1 MLLLFLVKCRN
12 NGRFTAVTGLFDWTM
27 YAVNCFAYRTHGT
40 ELEQRV
46 YASVITPAKMEAKS
60 KKPFS
65 PKGGKKFS
73 QKGKDSIG
81 TKFGGKPSGKKPFK
95 PSNKTAPKDKFRKGG
110 DGGNKQNKFAF
121 SKDKG
126 LQNRKRP
133 PFKATRGGEKE
144 GPAAKKM
151 KKGEFKA
158 KKELTKEE
166 LKQNRQQRKRE
177 LKQNR
182 QLAERKDMFQ
192 IICQAKKVWGDL
204 RRKDCNNDLKKKLMK
219 QLHDLV
225 HGKIKQM
232 AFAHDSVRV
241 LQCFVQFGNHE
252 HRQEV
257 FEELKEDIIALSKSQ
272 YGRHVVKKML
282 MYGNKELVASVMQTF
297 KGHVRPMLRHAAA
310 SSIIEYAYND
320 KAVLAQRLMLTEE
333 LYGNTFTICKSSVC
347 NTIEKVVEG
356 NPDKLNNIIDEMK
369 QILTPMAQKEQVI
382 KHSLVHKV
390 FLDFFLLAPEK
401 PRTEMIESIRESV
414 VYMAHTHDG
423 ARVAMHC
430 LWHGTAKD
438 RKVIIK
444 TMKTY
449 MVKFATGEFGHLV
462 LLAIFDCVDDTKLV
476 KQAVL
481 SEILS
486 SLDEVIG
493 NKYGKKVLLYLLS
506 PRDPAHLLPEIIKVL
521 EQGDSNAHSKKDKV
535 IRRKELLEVV
545 SPPLLEHLCNNADT
559 MVTDKATSV
568 TVSDILAS
576 ACGDLRPAM
585 TAVAQLANQALVP
598 GGTDGQLH
606 MAEHPAGHL
615 VLKWLIEQDLTL
627 AEAGKEERFGRILVD
642 TVGTDNL
649 KSWVKVN
656 RGAMVLCCLLNSCDK
671 SVAAEVKAAL
681 ESIKSEISSISNN
694 KGAEVLLEHLNK
706 Q

>member
-1 MLLLFLVKCRN
+1 
-12 NGRFTAVTGLFDWTM
+12 
-27 YAVNCFAYRTHGT
+27 
-40 ELEQRV
+40 
-46 YASVITPAKMEAKS
+46 MEATP

-65 PKGGKKFS
+65 PKGGRKFA
-73 QKGKDSIG
+73 QKGKDSFG
-81 TKFGGKPSGKKPFK
+81 TSRGGKPGGKPGGKKPFK
-95 PSNKTAPKDKFRKGG
+95 RFNADRKVRPGKSS
-110 DGGNKQNKFAF
+110 DGGKRDQKLGF
-121 SKDKG
+121 SKAGTG
-126 LQNRKRP
+126 LKKRKVP
-133 PFKATRGGEKE
+133 AEEGNDVKEERGPRAKRMKDGESKL
-144 GPAAKKM
+144 KKR
-151 KKGEFKA
+151 
-158 KKELTKEE
+158 ELTEEE
-166 LKQNRQQRKRE
+166 LKKNRQQRKKE
-177 LKQNR
+177 LKKNR
-182 QLAERKDMFQ
+182 QQADRKDMFQ
-192 IICQAKKVWGDL
+192 IICQAKQIWGDL
-204 RRKDCNNDLKKKLMK
+204 RRKKCDKDMKTQRMK

-225 HGKIKQM
+225 RGKVKQM

-241 LQCFVQFGNHE
+241 LQCFIQFGSHE
-252 HRQEV
+252 QRQEV
-257 FEELKEDIIALSKSQ
+257 FEELKDDVINLCKSQ
-272 YGRHVVKKML
+272 YGRHVVKKLL
-282 MYGNKELVASVMQTF
+282 MYGNKDLVAAVMQTF

-320 KAVLAQRLMLTEE
+320 KAVLAQRLLLTEE
-333 LYGNTFTICKSSVC
+333 LYGNTFTVCKSAVC
-347 NTIEKVVEG
+347 NTIEKVAEA
-356 NPDKLNNIIDEMK
+356 NPDRLNQIIDEMK

-390 FLDFFLLAPEK
+390 FLDYFLFTPDK
-401 PRTEMIESIRESV
+401 QRTEMIESIRESV

-476 KQAVL
+476 RQAVL

-486 SLDEVIG
+486 SLDEVIS

-521 EQGDSNAHSKKDKV
+521 ERGDGNTHSKKDATV
-535 IRRKELLEVV
+535 RRKELLEVV
-545 SPPLLEHLCNNADT
+545 SPPLLEYLRDNAAA
-559 MVTDKATSV
+559 MVMDKATSV
-568 TVSDILAS
+568 TVSDILSS

-585 TAVAQLANQALVP
+585 TAVAQLANQDLVP
-598 GGTDGQLH
+598 GGTNGQLH

-649 KSWVKVN
+649 KTWVKVN
-656 RGAMVLCCLLNSCDK
+656 RGAMVLCSLLNSCDK

-681 ESIKSEISSISNN
+681 KSITSELSSISNN
-694 KGAEVLLEHLNK
+694 KGAEILLENLNK
-706 Q
+706 

>member
-1 MLLLFLVKCRN
+1 
-12 NGRFTAVTGLFDWTM
+12 
-27 YAVNCFAYRTHGT
+27 
-40 ELEQRV
+40 
-46 YASVITPAKMEAKS
+46 MEAKS

-65 PKGGKKFS
+65 PKGGKKFTP
-73 QKGKDSIG
+73 KGKDSIG
-81 TKFGGKPSGKKPFK
+81 TKFGGKPGNKPGGKKPFK
-95 PSNKTAPKDKFRKGG
+95 PYNSTEKKSRPGKGG
-110 DGGNKQNKFAF
+110 DAGKKQNKFVV
-121 SKDKG
+121 SKAGNVQQK
-126 LQNRKRP
+126 RKL
-133 PFKATRGGEKE
+133 PFKGKKGGEGE

-151 KKGEFKA
+151 KKGEFKS

-166 LKQNRQQRKRE
+166 LTQNRQQKKKE
-177 LKQNR
+177 LKKTR

-192 IICQAKKVWGDL
+192 IICQAKQVWGDL
-204 RRKDCNNDLKKKLMK
+204 RRKKCDSDMKKKLMK
-219 QLHDLV
+219 DLHDLIR
-225 HGKIKQM
+225 GKVKQM

-241 LQCFVQFGNHE
+241 LQCFIQFGSHE
-252 HRQEV
+252 QRQEV
-257 FEELKEDIIALSKSQ
+257 FEELKDDVIGLCKSQ
-272 YGRHVVKKML
+272 YGKHIVKKLL
-282 MYGNKELVASVMQTF
+282 MYGNKEVLAAVMQTF

-333 LYGNTFTICKSSVC
+333 LYGNTFTLCKSTVC
-347 NTIEKVVEG
+347 NTIEKVIEG
-356 NPDKLNNIIDEMK
+356 NPDKLNNMIDEMK

-390 FLDFFLLAPEK
+390 FLDFFQFAPDK
-401 PRTEMIESIRESV
+401 QRTEMIESIRESV

-486 SLDEVIG
+486 SLEEVIS

-521 EQGDSNAHSKKDKV
+521 EQGDKNAHSKKDMKL
-535 IRRKELLEVV
+535 RRKELLEVV
-545 SPPLLEHLCNNADT
+545 SPPLLEHLRDHADT

-585 TAVAQLANQALVP
+585 TAVAKLANQELVP
-598 GGTDGQLH
+598 GGTGGQLH

-627 AEAGKEERFGRILVD
+627 EEAGKEERFSRILVD
-642 TVGTDNL
+642 TVGMDKL
-649 KSWVKVN
+649 KSWIRVN

-681 ESIKSEISSISNN
+681 ESIKSELSSISNN
-694 KGAEVLLEHLNK
+694 KGAEILLENLNK
-706 Q
+706 

>member
-1 MLLLFLVKCRN
+1 M
-12 NGRFTAVTGLFDWTM
+12 
-27 YAVNCFAYRTHGT
+27 
-40 ELEQRV
+40 
-46 YASVITPAKMEAKS
+46 MEAKP

-65 PKGGKKFS
+65 PKGGKKLT

-81 TKFGGKPSGKKPFK
+81 TKLGGKPGGKKPFK
-95 PSNKTAPKDKFRKGG
+95 PYNNTDRKGKPGKSG
-110 DGGNKQNKFAF
+110 DGGKKFGF
-121 SKDKG
+121 SKDGNGPKK
-126 LQNRKRP
+126 RKIP
-133 PFKATRGGEKE
+133 HSKAKDEEGG
-144 GPAAKKM
+144 GPRAKKM
-151 KKGEFKA
+151 KKGEFKP
-158 KKELTKEE
+158 KRELTEEE
-166 LKQNRQQRKRE
+166 LKKNRQQRKKD
-177 LKQNR
+177 LKKSR
-182 QLAERKDMFQ
+182 QEAERKDMFQ
-192 IICQAKKVWGDL
+192 IICQSKQMWGDL
-204 RRKDCNNDLKKKLMK
+204 RRKKCDGDMKKKLMK
-219 QLHDLV
+219 QLHDLIR
-225 HGKIKQM
+225 GKIKQM

-241 LQCFVQFGNHE
+241 LQCFIQFGSHE
-252 HRQEV
+252 QRQEV
-257 FEELKEDIIALSKSQ
+257 FEELKDDMIGLCKSQ
-272 YGRHVVKKML
+272 YGRHVVKKLL
-282 MYGNKELVASVMQTF
+282 MYGNKEVLAGVMQSF

-333 LYGNTFTICKSSVC
+333 LYGNTFTVCKSSVC

-390 FLDFFLLAPEK
+390 FLDFFLFAPDK
-401 PRTEMIESIRESV
+401 QRTEMIEAIRESV

-449 MVKFATGEFGHLV
+449 MVKFATGEFGHMV
-462 LLAIFDCVDDTKLV
+462 LLAIFDSVDDTKLV

-486 SLDEVIG
+486 SLDEVIS

-521 EQGDSNAHSKKDKV
+521 EGGDGNTHSKKDTAV
-535 IRRKELLEVV
+535 RRKELLEVV
-545 SPPLLEHLCNNADT
+545 SPPLLEYLRDNTSA
-559 MVTDKATSV
+559 MVMDKATSV

-585 TAVAQLANQALVP
+585 TAVAQLANQELVP
-598 GGTDGQLH
+598 GGIEGQLH

-642 TVGTDNL
+642 TVGTDKM

-656 RGAMVLCCLLNSCDK
+656 RGAMVLCSLLNSCDK

-681 ESIKSEISSISNN
+681 TSITSELNSISNN
-694 KGAEVLLEHLNK
+694 KGAEILLENLNK
-706 Q
+706 

>member
-1 MLLLFLVKCRN
+1 
-12 NGRFTAVTGLFDWTM
+12 
-27 YAVNCFAYRTHGT
+27 
-40 ELEQRV
+40 
-46 YASVITPAKMEAKS
+46 MEAKP
-60 KKPFS
+60 KKAFS
-65 PKGGKKFS
+65 PKGGKKFT

-81 TKFGGKPSGKKPFK
+81 AKLGGKPGSKPGGKKPSK
-95 PSNKTAPKDKFRKGG
+95 PYNNTERKSRPGKGG
-110 DGGNKQNKFAF
+110 DGPKKQQKFAF
-121 SKDKG
+121 SKAGKG
-126 LQNRKRP
+126 PQKRKL
-133 PFKATRGGEKE
+133 PFKMKKEEEQGE
-144 GPAAKKM
+144 GPVAKKM
-151 KKGEFKA
+151 KKGEFKP
-158 KKELTKEE
+158 KSKELTKEE
-166 LKQNRQQRKRE
+166 LKKNRQQRKKD
-177 LKQNR
+177 LKKNR
-182 QLAERKDMFQ
+182 QLAERREMFE
-192 IICQAKKVWGDL
+192 IICQAKQVWGDL
-204 RRKDCNNDLKKKLMK
+204 RRKNCDNDLKKKRMK
-219 QLHDLV
+219 ELQDLI

-241 LQCFVQFGNHE
+241 LQCFIQFGSHE
-252 HRQEV
+252 QRQEV
-257 FEELKEDIIALSKSQ
+257 FEELKDEMVGLCKSQ
-272 YGRHVVKKML
+272 YGRHVVKKLL
-282 MYGNKELVASVMQTF
+282 MYGNKELMAAVMQTF

-333 LYGNTFTICKSSVC
+333 LYGNTFTVCKSSVC

-390 FLDFFLLAPEK
+390 FLDFFLFAPDK
-401 PRTEMIESIRESV
+401 QRTEMIESIRESV

-430 LWHGTAKD
+430 LWHGSAKD

-462 LLAIFDCVDDTKLV
+462 LLAMFDCVDDTKLV
-476 KQAVL
+476 RQAVL

-486 SLDEVIG
+486 SLDEVIS

-521 EQGDSNAHSKKDKV
+521 EKGDGNAHSKKDMAT
-535 IRRKELLEVV
+535 RRKELLEVI
-545 SPPLLEHLCNNADT
+545 SPPLLEYLRANADT
-559 MVTDKATSV
+559 MVMDKATSV
-568 TVSDILAS
+568 TISDILAS

-585 TAVAQLANQALVP
+585 TAVAQLANQELVP
-598 GGTDGQLH
+598 GGTSGQLH

-615 VLKWLIEQDLTL
+615 VLKWLIEQDMML

-642 TVGTDNL
+642 TVGTDKL

-656 RGAMVLCCLLNSCDK
+656 RGAMVLCSLLNSCDK
-671 SVAAEVKAAL
+671 SVGAEVKAAL
-681 ESIKSEISSISNN
+681 ESIKSELRGISNN
-694 KGAEVLLEHLNK
+694 KGAEILLENLNK
-706 Q
+706 